1 MLFKKHGGIGT
12 NWGILKVIPWCLL
25 LGLNADRVIDSAQ
38 PINSL
43 IHVTILVAWYVMY
56 GS

>member
-56 GS
+56 VS